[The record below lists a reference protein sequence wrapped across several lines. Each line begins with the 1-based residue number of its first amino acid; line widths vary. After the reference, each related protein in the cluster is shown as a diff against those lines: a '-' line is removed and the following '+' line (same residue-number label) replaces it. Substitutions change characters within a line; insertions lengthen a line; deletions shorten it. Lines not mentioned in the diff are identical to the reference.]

1 MPGQGE
7 KNLAG
12 HPPTTVKEQALTE
25 YIHVVG
31 IDPGLVHTGAVRFL
45 FRPALKEVDIHH
57 AAFSGTRAEPV
68 RDWVHDGAYRVRPQ
82 VFIEGYRPRSHFAGD
97 QKMVTAVNEMR
108 KMTGGMA
115 LLNEGVKKV
124 IRPELMR
131 LLDVW
136 SFSTATHHQ
145 DLRSAARI
153 ALYGMVKTPWMN
165 QVLADL
171 VRDHLEGDTWKV
183 SACS

>member
-1 MPGQGE
+1 VT
-7 KNLAG
+7 L
-12 HPPTTVKEQALTE
+12 L
-25 YIHVVG
+25 
-31 IDPGLVHTGAVRFL
+31 DR
-45 FRPALKEVDIHH
+45 R
-57 AAFSGTRAEPV
+57 GTWTPDDRAENQCAAVAFEVPRGV
-68 RDWVHDGAYRVRPQ
+68 GAFRVELEYERRDGAYRVRPQ